1 MMRPHDHK
9 PDHTTTHFYSRT
21 GWVPFVGY
29 GPRHLHT
36 LEGCHAPC
44 PHQHRNEPFQKPP
57 TPAPAALGSVCWIA

>member
-36 LEGCHAPC
+36 LEGCHA
-44 PHQHRNEPFQKPP
+44 HTSTETTR
-57 TPAPAALGSVCWIA
+57 TPYCQPLPQLLWARCVG